1 MKSFLINCNL
11 SLTSSQLHSTAI
23 FILEEALALYR
34 ITVNEKSIYF
44 DPLTRKELLAIL
56 YFLSHQPHLNL
67 AGPILCIFR
76 EALRIERN
84 VEIRNTCIQ
93 YFSGLNMLL
102 NPKKYVYITHVS
114 TESRHQVQEAEVEEV
129 MNEITLKERDEPNS
143 KTNNE
148 KEVAQISNEE
158 RVDGIKEM
166 NSESHVTN
174 RHDVIFEEPSNDTN
188 ELNVIKSV
196 DLLDEQ
202 RLDVLL
208 LNHDQNQATDE
219 MPPNKKQKCDY
230 DDDDNKNN
238 DDDDDDCLLVLK
250 DFVSS

>member
-129 MNEITLKERDEPNS
+129 MNEIKLK
-143 KTNNE
+143 
-148 KEVAQISNEE
+148 
-158 RVDGIKEM
+158 KEM
-166 NSESHVTN
+166 SQIPKQIMKKKLHKFQM
-174 RHDVIFEEPSNDTN
+174 RK
-188 ELNVIKSV
+188 ELM
-196 DLLDEQ
+196 E
-202 RLDVLL
+202 
-208 LNHDQNQATDE
+208 
-219 MPPNKKQKCDY
+219 
-230 DDDDNKNN
+230 
-238 DDDDDDCLLVLK
+238 LK
-250 DFVSS
+250 R